1 MRTDTPAHPRK
12 LGQLPATAICGNDIT
27 SSCLYVSALTIGYA
41 GPWAFV
47 ALLLVAGVLFLYR
60 RIYGEVVG
68 ALPLN
73 GGAYNVLLNTTNKTN
88 ASIAACLTILSY
100 MATAVISSTEAMHYL
115 HSLFHDLPVMLATI
129 VVLTIFLL
137 LTIGGIGE
145 SSVVAVVIFILHLS
159 SMAFLLIGG
168 GWYLMNHGL
177 EQAQLNFQAPLP
189 AGSIGMALF
198 FGFSTA
204 MLGVSGFESS
214 ANFVEEQQPGVF
226 PKTLRNMWMAV
237 TLINPLM
244 ALLAVSVLPLTLV
257 DQHQEALLSHMGQEI
272 GGGTLATIISVDA
285 VLVLCGAVL
294 TSFVGVSGLVKR
306 MTLDRVLPQFLLK
319 ETRRGSSPRIL
330 ILFFLLCL
338 SVLLITA
345 GELAALAGVY
355 TISFLIVM
363 AFFAFGNF
371 LLKIK
376 RARLPRPESA
386 TPFVVFI
393 ALMAV
398 LIALYGNVKLH
409 PEHLVVFLQY
419 FIPTALI
426 IFIFLKRNVILEYL
440 VVVVSSFLD
449 SMQAVAKLSRMRI
462 NRTLRVLTD
471 QEFVYFTKGDDIAV
485 LNKVMM
491 YVEENEITKKL
502 RIVNVQSADQSLS
515 ESFCQDIKVLDR
527 AYPEIHIE
535 LVQLKGVFGPE
546 LVDRLSREWNI
557 PTNFMFIGSPGD
569 HFPYRVADLGG
580 VRLII

>member
-1 MRTDTPAHPRK
+1 MDNSKK
-12 LGQLPATAICGNDIT
+12 LGVLPATAICGNDIT

-88 ASIAACLTILSY
+88 ASMAACLTILSY
-100 MATAVISSTEAMHYL
+100 MATAVISGNEAMHYL
-115 HSLFHDLPVMLATI
+115 HHLLPSLPVMIATV
-129 VVLTIFLL
+129 VVLTAFLL
-137 LTIGGIGE
+137 LTMAGIGE
-145 SSVVAVVIFILHLS
+145 SSMVAVVIFIVHLA
-159 SMAFLLIGG
+159 SMAILLIGG
-168 GWYLMNHGL
+168 GWFVLTHGL
-177 EQAQLNFQAPLP
+177 DIAALNFSAPLP
-189 AGSIGMALF
+189 SGSIALALF

-214 ANFVEEQQPGVF
+214 ANFVEEQAPGVF
-226 PKTLRNMWMAV
+226 RLTLRNMWLAV
-237 TLINPLM
+237 TIINPLM
-244 ALLAVSVLPLTLV
+244 ALMAVSVIPLAQV
-257 DQHQEALLSHMGQEI
+257 GEHREALLSFMGHEV
-272 GGGTLATIISVDA
+272 GGDWLATLISVDA

-306 MTLDRVLPQFLLK
+306 MTLDRVLPQMLLK
-319 ETRRGSSPRIL
+319 ENRRGSSPRIL
-330 ILFFLLCL
+330 LVFYALCL
-338 SVLLITA
+338 SVLFITA
-345 GELAALAGVY
+345 GELGALAGVY

-386 TPFVVFI
+386 TPFVVSI
-393 ALMAV
+393 ALLSV
-398 LIALYGNVKLH
+398 VVALYGNIKLH
-409 PEHLVVFLQY
+409 PDHLVVFLQY
-419 FIPTALI
+419 FLPTGLVI
-426 IFIFLKRNVILEYL
+426 YVFLKRNVILEYL

-449 SMQAVAKLSRMRI
+449 SMQALAKLSRMR
-462 NRTLRVLTD
+462 LSRVIRQLTQ

-485 LNKVMM
+485 LNRVMM

-502 RIVNVQSADQSLS
+502 RIVTVQH
-515 ESFCQDIKVLDR
+515 EGKEPPPSFHSDLAVLDR
-527 AYPEIHIE
+527 AYPNIRIE
-535 LVQLKGVFGPE
+535 FIQVRGTFGPE
-546 LVDRLSREWNI
+546 LVQQLSREWGI

-569 HFPYRVADLGG
+569 RFPYRVADLGG